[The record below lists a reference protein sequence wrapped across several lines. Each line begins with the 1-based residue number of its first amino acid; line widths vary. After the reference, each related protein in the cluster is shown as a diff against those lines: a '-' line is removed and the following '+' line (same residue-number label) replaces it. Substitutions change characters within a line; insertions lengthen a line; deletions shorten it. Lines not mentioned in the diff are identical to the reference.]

1 MKFSISLPTGFEG
14 VMYPI
19 PFVDPADF
27 VRLAK
32 LCELRDISRDLEK
45 NVKRSWTMILV
56 PNIACI
62 AAASKPSSALR

>member
-1 MKFSISLPTGFEG
+1 MNFSISLPTGFEG

-32 LCELRDISRDLEK
+32 LCEGLGYHS
-45 NVKRSWTMILV
+45 V
-56 PNIACI
+56 
-62 AAASKPSSALR
+62 